1 MFEVQDEG
9 SQLMTLLI
17 GVETNMKILDMCA
30 GKGTKTIL
38 MSNLLQSEG
47 TITAYD
53 KIKERL
59 GVLKSRVKELKLK
72 NINFDFDMKK
82 NDQFDLVLCDVPCSG
97 TGTWRRR
104 PENIIWL
111 KSEELEKLKLVQN
124 NILLNASK
132 LCKVG
137 GKIVYITC
145 SLLYDENE
153 LQIKS
158 FLNNFKNFDVINFSE
173 DIKKYIKKEIFKY
186 NKYGLTLTPDV
197 LNTDG
202 YFISMLKKIV

>member
-17 GVETNMKILDMCA
+17 GAETNMKILDMCA

-38 MSNLLQSEG
+38 MSNLLKSEG

-82 NDQFDLVLCDVPCSG
+82 
-97 TGTWRRR
+97 
-104 PENIIWL
+104 
-111 KSEELEKLKLVQN
+111 
-124 NILLNASK
+124 
-132 LCKVG
+132 
-137 GKIVYITC
+137 KI
-145 SLLYDENE
+145 SL
-153 LQIKS
+153 I
-158 FLNNFKNFDVINFSE
+158 
-173 DIKKYIKKEIFKY
+173 
-186 NKYGLTLTPDV
+186 
-197 LNTDG
+197 
-202 YFISMLKKIV
+202 